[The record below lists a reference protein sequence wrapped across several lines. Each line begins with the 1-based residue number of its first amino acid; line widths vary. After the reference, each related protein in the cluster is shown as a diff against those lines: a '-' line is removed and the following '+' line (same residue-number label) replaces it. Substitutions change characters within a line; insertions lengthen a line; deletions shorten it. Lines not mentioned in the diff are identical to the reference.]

1 MSGVLVH
8 IINLM
13 GLLIS
18 ILIFITTLWVSPSEA
33 KVYLTKDEAL
43 KKVFDDAVVE
53 RKTLFLSDE
62 DVKRVESLSGAKVES
77 KILTYYTAMKDES
90 VIGYAFFGSHIVRT
104 KPEIYM
110 TVINPDGS
118 IKYVEILAFY
128 EPPEYLPP
136 KRWFEQFGGK
146 VLDDNLWIKRGIRAI
161 TGATLSANSITQEVR
176 KTLSVFNIMI
186 LKKGDTPP
194 TPFVKGD

>member
-1 MSGVLVH
+1 VRILTF
-8 IINLM
+8 II
-13 GLLIS
+13 
-18 ILIFITTLWVSPSEA
+18 ILFITILYVNPA
-33 KVYLTKDEAL
+33 DGKVYLTKDDAL
-43 KKVFDDAVVE
+43 KKAFPDAEIE

-77 KILTYYTAMKDES
+77 KILTYYIAVENGG

-104 KPEIYM
+104 KPEIYT

-128 EPPEYLPP
+128 EPEEYLPP

-146 VLDDNLWIKRGIRAI
+146 VLDDNLWTKRGISAV

-176 KTLSVFNIMI
+176 KTLSVFKIMI
-186 LKKGDTPP
+186 LKKGE
-194 TPFVKGD
+194 